1 MPHTLDVRKDGYG
14 SGNQTKNQCFPAFP
28 GLSKQRIF
36 NNLNLFNPCNV
47 VCHYCGSGVPVS
59 WPRLRSDQQ
68 LNFYHRPVSEGKPH
82 SIIPARLVRLAAGA
96 QLLGPHQVK
105 AAPVPSH
112 AVLPCPAQPGSTS
125 PTTPHLP
132 SAVDP
137 WCLLSSLEL
146 STNLHDVLQCPDIG
160 PSLF

>member
-28 GLSKQRIF
+28 GLSKQRIS
-36 NNLNLFNPCNV
+36 NNLNLLNPCNV

-82 SIIPARLVRLAAGA
+82 SIIPARLVRLALSCWARTRSRLPRCRHTQSCRA
-96 QLLGPHQVK
+96 R
-105 AAPVPSH
+105 PS
-112 AVLPCPAQPGSTS
+112 PAQHP
-125 PTTPHLP
+125 PPPHIFPLP
-132 SAVDP
+132 WTRGVS
-137 WCLLSSLEL
+137 CLLWSCQRTFMPFYS
-146 STNLHDVLQCPDIG
+146 VQI
-160 PSLF
+160 